1 MLWLGSLLGTLAGI
15 LLGAVL
21 LIAWV
26 LLKEIARGLMRL
38 ASAVRGRGRPCRTAS
53 VVSNPETVPGG
64 AQIYSLH
71 ERRPAPGR
79 GGRQSGPG

>member
-1 MLWLGSLLGTLAGI
+1 MLWLLSLLGTLAGI

-26 LLKEIARGLMRL
+26 LLKETARGLMRL
-38 ASAVRGRGRPCRTAS
+38 ASVLRGRGRPCRAAS
-53 VVSNPETVPGG
+53 VVPNHETVPGG
-64 AQIYSLH
+64 AQIFYLH